1 MEKAVDEKERK
12 REMISSRKELKE
24 WLDYERTRYELGGGG
39 IVLYKI
45 FCWDGKRNN
54 MAFSKKIKN
63 Y

>member
-1 MEKAVDEKERK
+1 
-12 REMISSRKELKE
+12 MISSRKELKE
-24 WLDYERTRYELGGGG
+24 WLDYERNRYELGGGG
-39 IVLYKI
+39 IFLYKI